1 MHPLHTA
8 EFLEHFKDHKDVD
21 LRRTGRSTAQGLEI
35 IARAIKRPHTQIVI
49 VDHHGTLAADVNLA
63 NMVRVMVQRLDLK
76 YLRFGKLDSGRPYV
90 VFGDANEHSQD

>member
-8 EFLEHFKDHKDVD
+8 EFLEHFKDYKDVE

-49 VDHHGTLAADVNLA
+49 ADHHGTLAADINLA
-63 NMVRVMVQRLDLK
+63 HMVKVMVQRLDLK
-76 YLRFGKLDSGRPYV
+76 YMRFGRLNDGRPYLI
-90 VFGDANEHSQD
+90 FGDAR